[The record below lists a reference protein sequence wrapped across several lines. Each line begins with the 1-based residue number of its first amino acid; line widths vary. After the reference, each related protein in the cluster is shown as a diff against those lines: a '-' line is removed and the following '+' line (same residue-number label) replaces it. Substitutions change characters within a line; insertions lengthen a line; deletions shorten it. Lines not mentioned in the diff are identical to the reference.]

1 MKKDKRSTVI
11 STLFRSSRQVKLCKR
26 KNQLKITV
34 VNFVGLLAWT
44 PYNLL
49 MIQKEFPSQFFFL
62 FFFCLLE
69 RNEEQD
75 LRGTYLPD
83 VVLNVDVV
91 Y

>member
-11 STLFRSSRQVKLCKR
+11 STLFRSSRLVKLCKR
-26 KNQLKITV
+26 KKSTKNNRSQLCRTV
-34 VNFVGLLAWT
+34 CLDA
-44 PYNLL
+44 
-49 MIQKEFPSQFFFL
+49 IQPLSDTKEFPSQFFFL
-62 FFFCLLE
+62 FCLLE